1 MKAQKLYVL
10 APLVALILLTS
21 AVPAG
26 ADGDLHIVWH
36 VMSGGGGHAASPH
49 YSVDSSIG
57 QSAVGIS
64 ASPSFTLGGGFLYVL
79 GIPQAAAQRLYLPVV
94 LKRAR

>member
-1 MKAQKLYVL
+1 MKARKLCLL

-21 AVPAG
+21 ALPAG
-26 ADGDLHIVWH
+26 ADGSLQIVWH
-36 VMSGGGGHAASPH
+36 VISGGGGHAASPH
-49 YSVDSSIG
+49 YSVDTSIG

-64 ASPSFTLGGGFLYVL
+64 ASPNFTLGGGFLYVL
-79 GIPQAAAQRLYLPVV
+79 GIPRAAVQQLYLPVV